1 MDYQDYLKELGDTSY
16 NPVLNA
22 DIIDRTMRIIE
33 HSARGNSNLGFKYLN
48 FEFIQ
53 GFPFMETS
61 TSTTP
66 KTLKFANNWF
76 TSHVPLFPFPS
87 FFDEVAKKDC
97 RVQIDNVVIPRTDVR
112 EDYFLNHESKTFYVE
127 KPMTAIEVAN
137 SLTRQ
142 SARSAVRQ
150 FLRQSNGEYSFEKT
164 QLDLDVHFNSL
175 LRRFNIRNDYAV
187 AQYAFSQACCEAGLG
202 VAFRFKYKGVEA
214 DIHFVEQADINTL
227 VFNGIVQ
234 HRGSLSNIGAI
245 LLTLATERLSQ
256 DNQFTLDPTI
266 VTQPSGDDRLSTYK
280 RPFGKDEGVASW
292 FAFSNDRGFKPPYFT
307 SKGMVR

>member
-53 GFPFMETS
+53 GLPFMETS

-76 TSHVPLFPFPS
+76 TSHVPIFPLPS

-164 QLDLDVHFNSL
+164 QLDLDIHFNSL
-175 LRRFNIRNDYAV
+175 LKRFNIRSDYAV
-187 AQYAFSQACCEAGLG
+187 AQYAFSQACCEAGFG
-202 VAFRFKYKGVEA
+202 VAFRFKYKDVEA

-227 VFNGIVQ
+227 VFNGLVQ
-234 HRGSLSNIGAI
+234 HRGSLSNIGAV

-266 VTQPSGDDRLSTYK
+266 VTQPSGEDRLSTYK

-292 FAFSNDRGFKPPYFT
+292 FAFSNDGGFKPPYLT